1 MTRDEI
7 IATLRTRAEDI
18 RAEGVTALAIFG
30 SRARG
35 DARPD
40 SDLDVL
46 IEVDP
51 DAAFSLLNLS
61 GVALVVEE
69 ATGIPTQVTMRRS
82 LEPQMAE
89 RIADDVIEV
98 FRMPPTVADRVRHIL
113 RAIADIEI
121 LLADKT
127 PTDYAAERYLQFATE
142 RALEIVCEATR
153 HLPEIV
159 KAGAADNPWARIVD
173 FGNRLRHA
181 YHRIDPAI
189 VWAVVENDLPP
200 LKAYVEQVL
209 QNEPGR

>member
-82 LEPQMAE
+82 LEPRMAE

-98 FRMPPTVADRVRHIL
+98 F
-113 RAIADIEI
+113 
-121 LLADKT
+121 
-127 PTDYAAERYLQFATE
+127 
-142 RALEIVCEATR
+142 
-153 HLPEIV
+153 
-159 KAGAADNPWARIVD
+159 
-173 FGNRLRHA
+173 
-181 YHRIDPAI
+181 
-189 VWAVVENDLPP
+189 
-200 LKAYVEQVL
+200 
-209 QNEPGR
+209 